1 MELRFEPR
9 ELVLEAVSSTTLL
22 NCLENVFSE
31 HYHCTRK
38 WNKMLNKKIDPVL
51 VLKEQIIW
59 WGRLLINLLQ
69 TKVKVKLS
77 LRPQRGTALTKRA
90 IYLKKERERVQ
101 LGRAW
106 GWANVG
112 SLGPGGRGLSLA

>member
-1 MELRFEPR
+1 
-9 ELVLEAVSSTTLL
+9 
-22 NCLENVFSE
+22 
-31 HYHCTRK
+31 
-38 WNKMLNKKIDPVL
+38 MLNKKIDPVL

-90 IYLKKERERVQ
+90 IYLKKERER
-101 LGRAW
+101 GCD
-106 GWANVG
+106 
-112 SLGPGGRGLSLA
+112 SGGHGAGLMKGL